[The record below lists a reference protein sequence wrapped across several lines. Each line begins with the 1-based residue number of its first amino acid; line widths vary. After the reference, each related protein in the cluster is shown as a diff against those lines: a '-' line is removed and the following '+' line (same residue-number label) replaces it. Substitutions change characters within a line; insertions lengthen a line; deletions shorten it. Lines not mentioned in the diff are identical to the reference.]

1 MTQMSQVQELFHEAA
16 QQEALAQPQPWWKS
30 QLFVWEPVLFGTWD
44 GVFTSCMINIFG
56 VVLFLRTGW
65 LVGNTGVLLGMFL
78 VSFVVL
84 VALITVLSG
93 IGVGERSS
101 IGSGGVYSMIS
112 SVLGGQTGGTI
123 GLLYVFGQC
132 VAGAMYITGFAESI
146 SDLLGLGNIW
156 AVRGIS
162 VAVLLALLGI
172 NLAGVKW
179 IIRLQLLL
187 LFLLAVSTLDFVVG
201 SFTHLDPEH
210 GFIGYSPELLQ
221 NNTLPDYSPG
231 ESFFTVFG
239 VFFPAATGVMAGFN
253 MGGDLREPAAS
264 IPLGSLA
271 AVGISWFLYIVF
283 VFLLG
288 AICTREALR
297 YDFLIAEKVS
307 LVGFLFLLGLYI
319 SSLAS
324 CMGGLYGAP
333 RILQCIAQEKVIP
346 ALACLGQGKGLNKT
360 PVAAIC
366 LTSLVTMAF
375 VLVGQVNVLAPIV
388 TINFML
394 TYVAV
399 DYSYFSLSMGSCSL
413 TPVPE
418 LVLRESPEG
427 LHCSEHLLLEKA
439 PNYGSEGP
447 AQRVLEGTLP
457 EFTKDMDQLLQLTR
471 KLESSHPRQG
481 EGNRTPESQKRK
493 SKKAT
498 KQTLQDSFL
507 LDLRSHPSFPVEIS
521 DRLPAASW
529 EGQESC
535 WNKQTS
541 RSEGTQPEGTYGEQ
555 LVPELCNQSESS
567 GEDFF
572 LKSRLQEQD
581 VQRRSTSFYTHM
593 CNPWVSLLGAVGS
606 LLIMFVIQWV
616 YTLVNMGVA
625 AIVYFYIGRASP
637 GLHLGSASN
646 FSFFR
651 WMRSLLLPSCRSLR
665 SPQEQIILA
674 PSLAKVDME
683 MTQLTQENADFATR
697 DRYHHSSLM
706 SPEQLMP
713 HY

>member
-1 MTQMSQVQELFHEAA
+1 MAQMSQVQELFHEAA
-16 QQEALAQPQPWWKS
+16 QQGALAPPQPWWKI

-65 LVGNTGVLLGMFL
+65 LVGNTGVLMGMLL

-84 VALITVLSG
+84 VALVTVLSG
-93 IGVGERSS
+93 IGVGEHCGV
-101 IGSGGVYSMIS
+101 GSGGVYSMIS

-146 SDLLGLGNIW
+146 SDLLGFRSIW

-162 VAVLLALLGI
+162 VVVLLALLGI

-187 LFLLAVSTLDFVVG
+187 LLLLAVSTLDFVVG

-210 GFIGYSPELLQ
+210 GFIGYSPELLW
-221 NNTLPDYSPG
+221 NNALPDYSPG

-253 MGGDLREPAAS
+253 MGGDLRDPPAS

-333 RILQCIAQEKVIP
+333 RILQCIAQEKVVP
-346 ALACLGQGKGLNKT
+346 ALACLGQGKGPNKT

-388 TINFML
+388 TINFLL
-394 TYVAV
+394 TYLAV
-399 DYSYFSLSMGSCSL
+399 DYSYFSLSMVSCGH
-413 TPVPE
+413 PQGPE
-418 LVLRESPEG
+418 ATHRDDMGALR
-427 LHCSEHLLLEKA
+427 CSEHLPLVKA
-439 PNYGSEGP
+439 PSYGSEGN
-447 AQRVLEGTLP
+447 AQSLSEGTLL
-457 EFTKDMDQLLQLTR
+457 EFTRDMDQLLQLTR
-471 KLESSHPRQG
+471 MPESSQARPG
-481 EGNRTPESQKRK
+481 EGDRIPEHQKRK
-493 SKKAT
+493 CKKAT

-507 LDLRSHPSFPVEIS
+507 LDLKSPASFSTKDPDGLPS
-521 DRLPAASW
+521 ASW
-529 EGQESC
+529 EGQESYC
-535 WNKQTS
+535 PKQS
-541 RSEGTQPEGTYGEQ
+541 ARSERAQPWEAYGEQ
-555 LVPELCNQSESS
+555 RGPELSNQWRPS

-572 LKSRLQEQD
+572 LKSRLHEQD
-581 VQRRSTSFYTHM
+581 IQSNPTSFYARM

-616 YTLVNMGVA
+616 YALINMCVA
-625 AIVYFYIGRASP
+625 AILYFYIGRTSP
-637 GLHLGSASN
+637 GLHLGSASS
-646 FSFFR
+646 FSIFR
-651 WMRSLLLPSCRSLR
+651 WMRSLLIPSCR
-665 SPQEQIILA
+665 
-674 PSLAKVDME
+674 
-683 MTQLTQENADFATR
+683 
-697 DRYHHSSLM
+697 
-706 SPEQLMP
+706 
-713 HY
+713 

>member
-1 MTQMSQVQELFHEAA
+1 MAEMSPARELFHEAA
-16 QQEALAQPQPWWKS
+16 EQGALAQPRPWWKI

-65 LVGNTGVLLGMFL
+65 LVGNTGVLLGVLL
-78 VSFVVL
+78 VSVVIL
-84 VALITVLSG
+84 VALVTVLSG
-93 IGVGERSS
+93 IGVGEHGGV
-101 IGSGGVYSMIS
+101 GSGGVYSMIS
-112 SVLGGQTGGTI
+112 SVLGGRMGGTI

-146 SDLLGLGNIW
+146 SDLLGLRNIW

-162 VAVLLALLGI
+162 IAVLLALLGI

-187 LFLLAVSTLDFVVG
+187 LLLLAVSTLDFVVG

-210 GFIGYSPELLQ
+210 GFVGYSPELLR
-221 NNTLPDYSPG
+221 NNTLPEYSPG

-271 AVGISWFLYIVF
+271 AVGISWFLYVVF
-283 VFLLG
+283 TFLLG
-288 AICTREALR
+288 ATCTREVLR

-333 RILQCIAQEKVIP
+333 RILQCIAQEKVVP
-346 ALACLGQGKGLNKT
+346 ALSCLGQGTGPNKT
-360 PVAAIC
+360 PIAAIC

-394 TYVAV
+394 TYVTV
-399 DYSYFSLSMGSCSL
+399 DYSYFSLSMAPCSL
-413 TPVPE
+413 PQVPE
-418 LVLRESPEG
+418 PVAKEGPEAPHG
-427 LHCSEHLLLEKA
+427 SEQLLLAKTTS
-439 PNYGSEGP
+439 YGSDGP
-447 AQRVLEGTLP
+447 VQGLSEGTLL
-457 EFTKDMDQLLQLTR
+457 EFTKDMDQLLQLTGG
-471 KLESSHPRQG
+471 LESSHPRTAEG
-481 EGNRTPESQKRK
+481 ERLSENQKRK
-493 SKKAT
+493 CKKAT
-498 KQTLQDSFL
+498 KQTLQESFL
-507 LDLRSHPSFPVEIS
+507 LDLNSPASFPSQGS
-521 DRLPAASW
+521 DRLPTGPL
-529 EGQESC
+529 EGQESYQNE
-535 WNKQTS
+535 WTS
-541 RSEGTQPEGTYGEQ
+541 TSEGTLGGQ
-555 LVPELCNQSESS
+555 LIPELCSQPRAHK
-567 GEDFF
+567 EDIFP
-572 LKSRLQEQD
+572 KSKLQEQG
-581 VQRRSTSFYTHM
+581 VQRRPSSFYSHV
-593 CNPWVSLLGAVGS
+593 CSPWVSLLGAVGS
-606 LLIMFVIQWV
+606 LLVMFGIQWV
-616 YTLVNMGVA
+616 YALVNMGVA
-625 AIVYFYIGRASP
+625 VLVYFYIGQASP

-651 WMRSLLLPSCRSLR
+651 WVRSLLIPSCRSLR
-665 SPQEQIILA
+665 SPQEQVVLA
-674 PSLAKVDME
+674 PSLARVDME
-683 MTQLTQENADFATR
+683 MTQLTQENADFAAR
-697 DRYHHSSLM
+697 DRFHHSSVV
-706 SPEQLMP
+706 SREQLMP
-713 HY
+713 PY

>member
-1 MTQMSQVQELFHEAA
+1 ACRAA
-16 QQEALAQPQPWWKS
+16 AGGLAVG
-30 QLFVWEPVLFGTWD
+30 QLP
-44 GVFTSCMINIFG
+44 
-56 VVLFLRTGW
+56 
-65 LVGNTGVLLGMFL
+65 
-78 VSFVVL
+78 
-84 VALITVLSG
+84 
-93 IGVGERSS
+93 GE
-101 IGSGGVYSMIS
+101 GPGGVEGAA
-112 SVLGGQTGGTI
+112 LGEAMRGG
-123 GLLYVFGQC
+123 GC
-132 VAGAMYITGFAESI
+132 
-146 SDLLGLGNIW
+146 
-156 AVRGIS
+156 
-162 VAVLLALLGI
+162 
-172 NLAGVKW
+172 
-179 IIRLQLLL
+179 
-187 LFLLAVSTLDFVVG
+187 
-201 SFTHLDPEH
+201 
-210 GFIGYSPELLQ
+210 SPH
-221 NNTLPDYSPG
+221 SPSG
-231 ESFFTVFG
+231 CLS
-239 VFFPAATGVMAGFN
+239 GVMAGFN

-346 ALACLGQGKGLNKT
+346 ALACLGQGKGPNKT

-375 VLVGQVNVLAPIV
+375 VLVGQVNILAPIV

-399 DYSYFSLSMGSCSL
+399 DYSYFSLSMSSCSL
-413 TPVPE
+413 PPVPE
-418 LVLRESPEG
+418 PVLREGPEG

-439 PNYGSEGP
+439 PNYGSERP
-447 AQRVLEGTLP
+447 AQSVWEGTLL

-471 KLESSHPRQG
+471 KLESSQPRQG
-481 EGNRTPESQKRK
+481 ESNRTPENQKRK

-507 LDLRSHPSFPVEIS
+507 LDLKSTPSFPAEIS
-521 DRLPAASW
+521 DGLSTASW

-541 RSEGTQPEGTYGEQ
+541 RSEATWPGGTYEEQ
-555 LVPELCNQSESS
+555 LVSELCNQSEPS

-581 VQRRSTSFYTHM
+581 VWRRPTSFYSHM

-651 WMRSLLLPSCRSLR
+651 WMRSLLIPSCRSLR
-665 SPQEQIILA
+665 SPREQIILA

-697 DRYHHSSLM
+697 DRYHHSFLM
-706 SPEQLMP
+706 SQEQLMP

>member
-1 MTQMSQVQELFHEAA
+1 MGQCHLQQVLKYQAERG
-16 QQEALAQPQPWWKS
+16 ALAPPQPWWKI

-65 LVGNTGVLLGMFL
+65 LVGNTGVLMGMLL

-84 VALITVLSG
+84 VALVTVLSG
-93 IGVGERSS
+93 IGVGEHCGV
-101 IGSGGVYSMIS
+101 GSGGVYSMIS

-146 SDLLGLGNIW
+146 SDLLGFRSIW

-162 VAVLLALLGI
+162 VVVLLALLGI

-187 LFLLAVSTLDFVVG
+187 LLLLAVSTLDFVVG

-210 GFIGYSPELLQ
+210 GFIGYSPELLW
-221 NNTLPDYSPG
+221 NNALPDYSPG

-253 MGGDLREPAAS
+253 MGGDLRDPPAS

-333 RILQCIAQEKVIP
+333 RILQCIAQEKVVP
-346 ALACLGQGKGLNKT
+346 ALACLGQGKGPNKT

-388 TINFML
+388 TINFLL
-394 TYVAV
+394 TYLAV
-399 DYSYFSLSMGSCSL
+399 DYSYFSLSMVSCGH
-413 TPVPE
+413 PQGPE
-418 LVLRESPEG
+418 ATHRDDMGALR
-427 LHCSEHLLLEKA
+427 CSEHLPLVKA
-439 PNYGSEGP
+439 PSYGSEGN
-447 AQRVLEGTLP
+447 AQSLSEGTLL
-457 EFTKDMDQLLQLTR
+457 EFTRDMDQLLQLTR
-471 KLESSHPRQG
+471 MPESSQARPG
-481 EGNRTPESQKRK
+481 EGDRIPEHQKRK
-493 SKKAT
+493 CKKAT

-507 LDLRSHPSFPVEIS
+507 LDLKSPASFSTKDPDGLPS
-521 DRLPAASW
+521 ASW
-529 EGQESC
+529 EGQESYC
-535 WNKQTS
+535 PKQS
-541 RSEGTQPEGTYGEQ
+541 ARSERAQPWEAYGEQ
-555 LVPELCNQSESS
+555 RGPELSNQWRPS

-572 LKSRLQEQD
+572 LKSRLHEQD
-581 VQRRSTSFYTHM
+581 IQSNPTSFYARM

-616 YTLVNMGVA
+616 YALINMCVA
-625 AIVYFYIGRASP
+625 AILYFYIGRTSP
-637 GLHLGSASN
+637 GLHLGSASS
-646 FSFFR
+646 FSIFR
-651 WMRSLLLPSCRSLR
+651 WMRSLLIPSCRSLR
-665 SPQEQIILA
+665 TPQEQIILA
-674 PSLAKVDME
+674 PSLARVDME
-683 MTQLTQENADFATR
+683 MTQLTQENADFAVR
-697 DRYHHSSLM
+697 DRYHHSSLV
-706 SPEQLMP
+706 SREQLMP
-713 HY
+713 RY

>member
-1 MTQMSQVQELFHEAA
+1 MGGL
-16 QQEALAQPQPWWKS
+16 
-30 QLFVWEPVLFGTWD
+30 D
-44 GVFTSCMINIFG
+44 GPEEGKGHYTAS
-56 VVLFLRTGW
+56 TH
-65 LVGNTGVLLGMFL
+65 T
-78 VSFVVL
+78 
-84 VALITVLSG
+84 LSG
-93 IGVGERSS
+93 CLS
-101 IGSGGVYSMIS
+101 
-112 SVLGGQTGGTI
+112 
-123 GLLYVFGQC
+123 
-132 VAGAMYITGFAESI
+132 
-146 SDLLGLGNIW
+146 
-156 AVRGIS
+156 
-162 VAVLLALLGI
+162 
-172 NLAGVKW
+172 
-179 IIRLQLLL
+179 
-187 LFLLAVSTLDFVVG
+187 
-201 SFTHLDPEH
+201 
-210 GFIGYSPELLQ
+210 
-221 NNTLPDYSPG
+221 
-231 ESFFTVFG
+231 
-239 VFFPAATGVMAGFN
+239 GVMAGFN

-297 YDFLIAEKVS
+297 YDFLIAQKVS

-346 ALACLGQGKGLNKT
+346 ALACLGQGKGPNKT

-399 DYSYFSLSMGSCSL
+399 DYSYFSLSMGPCSL
-413 TPVPE
+413 PQVSEP
-418 LVLRESPEG
+418 VLREDPEAV
-427 LHCSEHLLLEKA
+427 HCSEHLLLEKA
-439 PNYGSEGP
+439 PSYGSEGP
-447 AQRVLEGTLP
+447 AESVSEGTLL

-471 KLESSHPRQG
+471 RLESSQPRQG
-481 EGNRTPESQKRK
+481 EGSRVPESQKRK
-493 SKKAT
+493 HKKAT

-507 LDLRSHPSFPVEIS
+507 LDLKSPASFPTEGS
-521 DRLPAASW
+521 DRSPTASW

-535 WNKQTS
+535 RNKQPS
-541 RSEGTQPEGTYGEQ
+541 RTGGTQPGGIHGEQ
-555 LVPELCNQSESS
+555 VVPELCNQSGPS

-572 LKSRLQEQD
+572 LKSRVQEQD
-581 VQRRSTSFYTHM
+581 IQRRPTSFYSHM
-593 CNPWVSLLGAVGS
+593 CNPWVSLLGALGS

-625 AIVYFYIGRASP
+625 AIVYFYIGRTSP

-651 WMRSLLLPSCRSLR
+651 WMRSLLIPSCRSLR

-674 PSLAKVDME
+674 PSLARVDMA

-697 DRYHHSSLM
+697 DRYHHSSLV
-706 SPEQLMP
+706 SREQLMP
-713 HY
+713 RY

>member
-1 MTQMSQVQELFHEAA
+1 MAFPGGLGPASALVEEPAVHVGACAVWDLGWCVHILHDQHLWGCALPEDWLAGGKHGSAPGHVSGVLRHTGGPRHGAVWHWCRGA
-16 QQEALAQPQPWWKS
+16 QQHRQRW
-30 QLFVWEPVLFGTWD
+30 
-44 GVFTSCMINIFG
+44 
-56 VVLFLRTGW
+56 R
-65 LVGNTGVLLGMFL
+65 LLH
-78 VSFVVL
+78 
-84 VALITVLSG
+84 
-93 IGVGERSS
+93 
-101 IGSGGVYSMIS
+101 
-112 SVLGGQTGGTI
+112 
-123 GLLYVFGQC
+123 
-132 VAGAMYITGFAESI
+132 
-146 SDLLGLGNIW
+146 DLLGPGW
-156 AVRGIS
+156 ADGRHHR
-162 VAVLLALLGI
+162 AALC
-172 NLAGVKW
+172 VW
-179 IIRLQLLL
+179 
-187 LFLLAVSTLDFVVG
+187 T
-201 SFTHLDPEH
+201 EH

-221 NNTLPDYSPG
+221 NNSLPDYSPG

-346 ALACLGQGKGLNKT
+346 ALACLGQGKGPNKT

-375 VLVGQVNVLAPIV
+375 VLVGQVNILAPIV

-399 DYSYFSLSMGSCSL
+399 DYSFFSLSMSSCSL
-413 TPVPE
+413 PPVPE
-418 LVLRESPEG
+418 PVLREGPEG

-447 AQRVLEGTLP
+447 AQSVLEGTLL

-471 KLESSHPRQG
+471 KLESSRPREG
-481 EGNRTPESQKRK
+481 ESNRTPENQKRK

-507 LDLRSHPSFPVEIS
+507 LDLKSPPSFPAEIS
-521 DRLPAASW
+521 DGLSAASW

-541 RSEGTQPEGTYGEQ
+541 RSEGTQPGGTYGEQ
-555 LVPELCNQSESS
+555 LVSELCSQSEPS
-567 GEDFF
+567 GDFF

-581 VQRRSTSFYTHM
+581 VWRRPTSFYSHM

-606 LLIMFVIQWV
+606 LLVMFVIQWV

-625 AIVYFYIGRASP
+625 AVVYLYIGRASP

-651 WMRSLLLPSCRSLR
+651 WMRSLLIPSCRSLR

-697 DRYHHSSLM
+697 DRYHHSFLM
-706 SPEQLMP
+706 SREPLTP

>member
-1 MTQMSQVQELFHEAA
+1 MPIQKGV
-16 QQEALAQPQPWWKS
+16 LAQPQPWWKI

-65 LVGNTGVLLGMFL
+65 LVGNTGVLVGMFL

-84 VALITVLSG
+84 VALVTVLSG
-93 IGVGERSS
+93 IGVGEHGGM
-101 IGSGGVYSMIS
+101 GSGGVYSMIS
-112 SVLGGQTGGTI
+112 SVLGGQMGGTI

-162 VAVLLALLGI
+162 VVVLLALLGI

-210 GFIGYSPELLQ
+210 GFIGYSPELLR

-253 MGGDLREPAAS
+253 MGGDLREPSTS

-346 ALACLGQGKGLNKT
+346 ALACLGKGKGPNKT
-360 PVAAIC
+360 PIAAIC

-399 DYSYFSLSMGSCSL
+399 DYSYFSLSMGPCSL
-413 TPVPE
+413 PQVPE
-418 LVLRESPEG
+418 PVLREDPEA
-427 LHCSEHLLLEKA
+427 LRCSECLVVGRA
-439 PNYGSEGP
+439 PSYGSEGP
-447 AQRVLEGTLP
+447 AQSVSEGTLL

-471 KLESSHPRQG
+471 RLENSQPRQG
-481 EGNRTPESQKRK
+481 EVGRTAERQTRK
-493 SKKAT
+493 HKKAT

-507 LDLRSHPSFPVEIS
+507 LDLQSPDSFPTESS
-521 DRLPAASW
+521 DRLPTASL
-529 EGQESC
+529 EGQESS
-535 WNKQTS
+535 WNEQTS
-541 RSEGTQPEGTYGEQ
+541 RSEGTQPGGTYGEQ
-555 LVPELCNQSESS
+555 RVPKLGNQYEPS

-581 VQRRSTSFYTHM
+581 VHKRPTSFYTQI

-625 AIVYFYIGRASP
+625 AIVYFYIGRTSP

-651 WMRSLLLPSCRSLR
+651 WMRSLLIPSCRSLR
-665 SPQEQIILA
+665 SSQEQIILA
-674 PSLAKVDME
+674 PSLARLDME

-697 DRYHHSSLM
+697 DRYHHSSFV
-706 SPEQLMP
+706 SREQLMP
-713 HY
+713 QY

>member
-1 MTQMSQVQELFHEAA
+1 MRQPSRPRTTPPDPPHSSMEIIHRRTTSPSELKTPTRQSWLF
-16 QQEALAQPQPWWKS
+16 QGALAQPQPWWKS
-30 QLFVWEPVLFGTWD
+30 QLFMWEPVLFGTWD

-84 VALITVLSG
+84 VALVTVLSG

-146 SDLLGLGNIW
+146 SDLLGLRNIW

-221 NNTLPDYSPG
+221 NNSLPDYSPG

-346 ALACLGQGKGLNKT
+346 ALACLGQGKGPNKT

-375 VLVGQVNVLAPIV
+375 VLVGQVNILAPIV

-399 DYSYFSLSMGSCSL
+399 DYSFFSLSMSSCSL
-413 TPVPE
+413 PPVPE
-418 LVLRESPEG
+418 PVLREGPEG

-447 AQRVLEGTLP
+447 AQSVLEGTLL

-471 KLESSHPRQG
+471 KLESSRPREG
-481 EGNRTPESQKRK
+481 ESNRTPENQKRK

-507 LDLRSHPSFPVEIS
+507 LDLKSPPSFPAEIS
-521 DRLPAASW
+521 DGLSAASW

-541 RSEGTQPEGTYGEQ
+541 RSEGTQPGGTYGEQ
-555 LVPELCNQSESS
+555 LVSELCSQSEPS
-567 GEDFF
+567 GDFF

-581 VQRRSTSFYTHM
+581 VWRRPTSFYSHM

-606 LLIMFVIQWV
+606 LLVMFVIQWV

-625 AIVYFYIGRASP
+625 AVVYLYIGRASP
-637 GLHLGSASN
+637 GLHLESHFVIQAGV
-646 FSFFR
+646 
-651 WMRSLLLPSCRSLR
+651 
-665 SPQEQIILA
+665 Q
-674 PSLAKVDME
+674 
-683 MTQLTQENADFATR
+683 
-697 DRYHHSSLM
+697 
-706 SPEQLMP
+706 
-713 HY
+713 

>member
-1 MTQMSQVQELFHEAA
+1 MAQTAQVQELFHEEA
-16 QQEALAQPQPWWKS
+16 QQGALAQPQPWWKI

-65 LVGNTGVLLGMFL
+65 LVGNTGVLMGMLL

-93 IGVGERSS
+93 IGVGKHCSV
-101 IGSGGVYSMIS
+101 GSGGVYSMIS
-112 SVLGGQTGGTI
+112 SVLGGKTGGTI

-146 SDLLGLGNIW
+146 SDLLGFRNIW

-162 VAVLLALLGI
+162 ISVLLALLGI

-210 GFIGYSPELLQ
+210 GFIGYSPEVLQ
-221 NNTLPDYSPG
+221 NNALPDYSPG

-271 AVGISWFLYIVF
+271 AIGISWFLYIVF

-333 RILQCIAQEKVIP
+333 RILQCIAQEKVVP
-346 ALACLGQGKGLNKT
+346 ALSWLGQGKGPNKT

-394 TYVAV
+394 TYIAV
-399 DYSYFSLSMGSCSL
+399 DYSYFSLSMSLGSL
-413 TPVPE
+413 AQVPE
-418 LVLRESPEG
+418 PERREDTEA
-427 LHCSEHLLLEKA
+427 LQCSEHLLSEKT
-439 PNYGSEGP
+439 PSYGSEGA
-447 AQRVLEGTLP
+447 AQSLSEGTLL
-457 EFTKDMDQLLQLTR
+457 EFTKDMNQLLLLNR
-471 KLESSHPRQG
+471 KLECRQPRRG
-481 EGNRTPESQKRK
+481 EDDGISEGQKKKRK
-493 SKKAT
+493 KAI

-507 LDLRSHPSFPVEIS
+507 LDLKSPTYFPTEGPE
-521 DRLPAASW
+521 RLPTAFS
-529 EGQESC
+529 EGQESY
-535 WNKQTS
+535 WN
-541 RSEGTQPEGTYGEQ
+541 
-555 LVPELCNQSESS
+555 NQSS
-567 GEDFF
+567 GSEWIQPRETCREHLITEQYSQPMPSEEDFF
-572 LKSRLQEQD
+572 LMSRIH
-581 VQRRSTSFYTHM
+581 RKSTSFYTRF
-593 CNPWVSLLGAVGS
+593 CNPWVSLLGVVGS
-606 LLIMFVIQWV
+606 LLIMFVIQWI

-625 AIVYFYIGRASP
+625 AILYLYIGRTSP

-651 WMRSLLLPSCRSLR
+651 WMKSLLIPSCRALR
-665 SPQEQIILA
+665 SPQDQIVLA
-674 PSLAKVDME
+674 PTLARVDME

-697 DRYHHSSLM
+697 DRYHHSSFVNR
-706 SPEQLMP
+706 EQLMP
-713 HY
+713 QY

>member
-1 MTQMSQVQELFHEAA
+1 MSQVQELFHEAA
-16 QQEALAQPQPWWKS
+16 QQGALAQPWPWWKI

-65 LVGNTGVLLGMFL
+65 LVGNTGVLVGMFL
-78 VSFVVL
+78 VSFVIL
-84 VALITVLSG
+84 VALVTVLSG
-93 IGVGERSS
+93 IGVGERGGV
-101 IGSGGVYSMIS
+101 GSGGVYSMIS
-112 SVLGGQTGGTI
+112 SVLGRQTGGTI

-146 SDLLGLGNIW
+146 SDLLGLRNIW

-162 VAVLLALLGI
+162 VVVLLALLGI

-346 ALACLGQGKGLNKT
+346 ALACLGQGKGPNKT

-399 DYSYFSLSMGSCSL
+399 DYSYFSLSMGPCSL
-413 TPVPE
+413 PQVPE
-418 LVLRESPEG
+418 PVLREDPEA

-439 PNYGSEGP
+439 PSYGSEGP
-447 AQRVLEGTLP
+447 AQSVSEGTLL

-471 KLESSHPRQG
+471 RLESGQPRQG
-481 EGNRTPESQKRK
+481 EGSRVPESQKRK
-493 SKKAT
+493 HKKAT
-498 KQTLQDSFL
+498 KQALQDSFL
-507 LDLRSHPSFPVEIS
+507 LDLKSPASFPTEGS
-521 DRLPAASW
+521 DRLPTASW
-529 EGQESC
+529 EEQESC
-535 WNKQTS
+535 WNKQPS
-541 RSEGTQPEGTYGEQ
+541 RTEGTQPQGTYGEQ
-555 LVPELCNQSESS
+555 VVSELCNQTGPS

-581 VQRRSTSFYTHM
+581 IQRRPTSFYSHM

-616 YTLVNMGVA
+616 YTLVSMGVA

-637 GLHLGSASN
+637 GLPLGSASN

-651 WMRSLLLPSCRSLR
+651 WMRSLLIPSCRSLR

-674 PSLAKVDME
+674 PSLAKVDMA

-697 DRYHHSSLM
+697 DRYHHSSLV

-713 HY
+713 QY

>member
-1 MTQMSQVQELFHEAA
+1 M
-16 QQEALAQPQPWWKS
+16 
-30 QLFVWEPVLFGTWD
+30 WEPVLFGTWD

-78 VSFVVL
+78 VSCVIL
-84 VALITVLSG
+84 VALVTVLSG
-93 IGVGERSS
+93 IGVSAHGGV
-101 IGSGGVYSMIS
+101 GSGGVYSMIS
-112 SVLGGQTGGTI
+112 SVLGGQAGGTI

-146 SDLLGLGNIW
+146 SDLLGLRNIW

-187 LFLLAVSTLDFVVG
+187 LLLLAVSTLDFVVG
-201 SFTHLDPEH
+201 SFSHLDPEH
-210 GFIGYSPELLQ
+210 GFIGYSPELLR
-221 NNTLPDYSPG
+221 NNTLPDYTPG

-253 MGGDLREPAAS
+253 MGGDLRDPAGS

-271 AVGISWFLYIVF
+271 AVGISWFLYVVF
-283 VFLLG
+283 VLLLG
-288 AICTREALR
+288 AVCTREALR

-346 ALACLGQGKGLNKT
+346 ALACLGQGKGPNKT
-360 PVAAIC
+360 PVTAIC

-375 VLVGQVNVLAPIV
+375 VLVGQVNILAPIV

-399 DYSYFSLSMGSCSL
+399 DYSFFSLSMGSSS
-413 TPVPE
+413 PSRAPE
-418 LVLRESPEG
+418 PVLREGMEAV
-427 LHCSEHLLLEKA
+427 HCSEHLLLEKA
-439 PNYGSEGP
+439 PSYGSEGP
-447 AQRVLEGTLP
+447 TRSLSKGTLL
-457 EFTKDMDQLLQLTR
+457 EFTKDMDQLLRLTSE
-471 KLESSHPRQG
+471 LESSQPRQ
-481 EGNRTPESQKRK
+481 EDESRTAGGQKRK
-493 SKKAT
+493 GKKAT
-498 KQTLQDSFL
+498 KHTLHDSFL
-507 LDLRSHPSFPVEIS
+507 LDSRASTSLPPDGS
-521 DRLPAASW
+521 DKSPTASW
-529 EGQESC
+529 EGQGST

-541 RSEGTQPEGTYGEQ
+541 RSEGTWPGGTCEE
-555 LVPELCNQSESS
+555 LVPELCNQRRPSR
-567 GEDFF
+567 EDFF
-572 LKSRLQEQD
+572 LKPRLQEQD
-581 VQRRSTSFYTHM
+581 VQRKPSSIYTHI
-593 CNPWVSLLGAVGS
+593 CNPWVSLLGAIGS

-625 AIVYFYIGRASP
+625 AIVYVYIGQASP
-637 GLHLGSASN
+637 GLPLGSASN

-651 WMRSLLLPSCRSLR
+651 WMRSLLTPTCRSLR

-674 PSLAKVDME
+674 PSPARVDMA
-683 MTQLTQENADFATR
+683 MTQLTQENADFASR
-697 DRYHHSSLM
+697 DRYHHASSV
-706 SPEQLMP
+706 SREQLMP
-713 HY
+713 RY

>member
-1 MTQMSQVQELFHEAA
+1 MRQPSRPRTTPPDPPHSSMEIIHRRTTSPSELKTPTRQSWLF
-16 QQEALAQPQPWWKS
+16 QGALAQPQPWWKS
-30 QLFVWEPVLFGTWD
+30 QLFMWEPVLFGTWD

-78 VSFVVL
+78 VSFVIL
-84 VALITVLSG
+84 VALVTVLSG

-146 SDLLGLGNIW
+146 SDLLGLRNIW

-221 NNTLPDYSPG
+221 NNSLPDYSPG

-346 ALACLGQGKGLNKT
+346 ALACLGQGKGPNKT

-375 VLVGQVNVLAPIV
+375 VLVGQVNILAPIV

-399 DYSYFSLSMGSCSL
+399 DYSFFSLSMSSCSL
-413 TPVPE
+413 PPVPE
-418 LVLRESPEG
+418 PVLREGPEG

-447 AQRVLEGTLP
+447 AQSVLEGTLL

-471 KLESSHPRQG
+471 KLESSRPREG
-481 EGNRTPESQKRK
+481 ESNRTPENQKRK

-507 LDLRSHPSFPVEIS
+507 LDLKSPPSFPAEIS
-521 DRLPAASW
+521 DGLSAASW

-541 RSEGTQPEGTYGEQ
+541 RSEGTQPGGTYGEQ
-555 LVPELCNQSESS
+555 LVSELCSQSEPS
-567 GEDFF
+567 GDFF

-581 VQRRSTSFYTHM
+581 VWRRPTSFYSHM
-593 CNPWVSLLGAVGS
+593 CNPWVSLLGELAVPSG
-606 LLIMFVIQWV
+606 
-616 YTLVNMGVA
+616 A
-625 AIVYFYIGRASP
+625 D
-637 GLHLGSASN
+637 HLGTI
-646 FSFFR
+646 
-651 WMRSLLLPSCRSLR
+651 PG
-665 SPQEQIILA
+665 
-674 PSLAKVDME
+674 
-683 MTQLTQENADFATR
+683 
-697 DRYHHSSLM
+697 
-706 SPEQLMP
+706 
-713 HY
+713 

>member
-1 MTQMSQVQELFHEAA
+1 MAHSSPQELFHEAA
-16 QQEALAQPQPWWKS
+16 QQGVLAQPQPWWKI

-65 LVGNTGVLLGMFL
+65 LVGNTGVLLGMLL
-78 VSFVVL
+78 VSFVIL

-93 IGVGERSS
+93 IGVGEHSGV
-101 IGSGGVYSMIS
+101 GSGGVYSMIS

-146 SDLLGLGNIW
+146 SDLLDLGNIW

-210 GFIGYSPELLQ
+210 GFVGYSPELLR
-221 NNTLPDYSPG
+221 NNSLPEYSPG

-253 MGGDLREPAAS
+253 MGGDLREPAA
-264 IPLGSLA
+264 ICFLGFCR
-271 AVGISWFLYIVF
+271 WFLYIVF
-283 VFLLG
+283 AFLLG
-288 AICTREALR
+288 ATCTREALR
-297 YDFLIAEKVS
+297 SDFLMAEKVS

-346 ALACLGQGKGLNKT
+346 ALAFLGQGKGPNKT
-360 PVAAIC
+360 PVGAIC

-394 TYVAV
+394 TYIAV
-399 DYSYFSLSMGSCSL
+399 DYSYFSLSMAHRSL
-413 TPVPE
+413 PQVPE
-418 LVLRESPEG
+418 PVLRESPG
-427 LHCSEHLLLEKA
+427 TLSSSEHLLQEK
-439 PNYGSEGP
+439 PPSYGSDSP
-447 AQRVLEGTLP
+447 SRSLSEGTLL
-457 EFTKDMDQLLQLTR
+457 EFTKDMDQLLQPTR
-471 KLESSHPRQG
+471 RLESSQTGSG
-481 EGNRTPESQKRK
+481 EGNRVPERQKRK
-493 SKKAT
+493 LKKAT

-507 LDLRSHPSFPVEIS
+507 LDLKSPIFFPAE
-521 DRLPAASW
+521 DPDKPLTASW
-529 EGQESC
+529 ERQESY
-535 WNKQTS
+535 QS
-541 RSEGTQPEGTYGEQ
+541 LPPGQ
-555 LVPELCNQSESS
+555 LVPELGIQPSVSR
-567 GEDFF
+567 EDFF
-572 LKSRLQEQD
+572 LKYRLQEQE
-581 VQRRSTSFYTHM
+581 VQRRPTSFYSRM
-593 CNPWVSLLGAVGS
+593 CNPWVSLLGAIGS

-616 YTLVNMGVA
+616 YTLISMGAA
-625 AIVYFYIGRASP
+625 AIVYFYIGQASP
-637 GLHLGSASN
+637 GLYLGSASN

-651 WMRSLLLPSCRSLR
+651 WMKSLLIPSFPVPSCLLIVLSLR
-665 SPQEQIILA
+665 SPKEQIILA
-674 PSLAKVDME
+674 PSPARVDMA

-697 DRYHHSSLM
+697 DRYHHSSFV
-706 SPEQLMP
+706 SREQLMP
-713 HY
+713 SY

>member
-1 MTQMSQVQELFHEAA
+1 MAQTPPVQELFHEAA
-16 QQEALAQPQPWWKS
+16 RQEALARPQPWWRI

-65 LVGNTGVLLGMFL
+65 LVGNTGVLVGMVL

-93 IGVGERSS
+93 IGVAEHCGV
-101 IGSGGVYSMIS
+101 GSGGVYSMIS
-112 SVLGGQTGGTI
+112 SVLGGRMGGTV

-146 SDLLGLGNIW
+146 SDLLSLRDIW

-162 VAVLLALLGI
+162 LAVLLALLGI

-187 LFLLAVSTLDFVVG
+187 LLLLAVSTLDFVVG
-201 SFTHLDPEH
+201 SFSHLDPEH
-210 GFIGYSPELLQ
+210 GFVGYSPDLLW
-221 NNTLPDYSPG
+221 NNTLPRYSPG

-253 MGGDLREPAAS
+253 MAGDLREPAAS

-271 AVGISWFLYIVF
+271 AVGVSWFLYMVF
-283 VFLLG
+283 AFLLG

-297 YDFLIAEKVS
+297 YDFMIAEKVS
-307 LVGFLFLLGLYI
+307 LVGALFLLGLYI

-333 RILQCIAQEKVIP
+333 RILQCIAQEKVVP
-346 ALACLGQGKGLNKT
+346 TLACLGQGKGPNKT

-366 LTSLVTMAF
+366 LTSVVTMAF

-394 TYVAV
+394 TYVTV
-399 DYSYFSLSMGSCSL
+399 DYSYFSLSMSLCSL
-413 TPVPE
+413 GD
-418 LVLRESPEG
+418 REDVG
-427 LHCSEHLLLEKA
+427 AACGSEHQLLEKR
-439 PNYGSEGP
+439 PQYGSGGVP
-447 AQRVLEGTLP
+447 RGLSEGTLLQ
-457 EFTKDMDQLLQLTR
+457 FAKDMDQLLQLARTQDGCQPRWAESDGSPKGQTR
-471 KLESSHPRQG
+471 KPR
-481 EGNRTPESQKRK
+481 
-493 SKKAT
+493 KAAM
-498 KQTLQDSFL
+498 QRLQESFL
-507 LDLRSHPSFPVEIS
+507 LDGTAPGGVGGQP
-521 DRLPAASW
+521 PASPDV
-529 EGQESC
+529 QDFY
-535 WNKQTS
+535 WNEQTS
-541 RSEGTQPEGTYGEQ
+541 QPEGAGEGQ
-555 LVPELCNQSESS
+555 SVPGPCSPVPLTTD
-567 GEDFF
+567 DFF
-572 LKSRLQEQD
+572 PKSRLQEHD
-581 VQRRSTSFYTHM
+581 AQRRPISLYARV

-606 LLIMFVIQWV
+606 LIIMFVIQWV
-616 YTLVNMGVA
+616 YALINMGVA
-625 AIVYFYIGRASP
+625 LILYFYIGQTSP

-651 WMRSLLLPSCRSLR
+651 WMRSLLTPSCRSLR
-665 SPQEQIILA
+665 PSPEQIVLA
-674 PSLAKVDME
+674 PSLARVDME
-683 MTQLTQENADFATR
+683 MLQLTQENADFAGR
-697 DRYHHSSLM
+697 DRYHHSSPV
-706 SPEQLMP
+706 SREQLMP
-713 HY
+713 RY